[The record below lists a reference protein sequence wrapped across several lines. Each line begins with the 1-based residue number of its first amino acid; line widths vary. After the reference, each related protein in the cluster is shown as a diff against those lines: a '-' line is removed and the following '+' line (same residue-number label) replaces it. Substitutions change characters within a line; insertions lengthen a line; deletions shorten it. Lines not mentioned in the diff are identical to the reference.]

1 MIRHTFKMGAR
12 MTNRKTAKLQKL
24 FGQSPI
30 IAFLWGVL
38 LVTAFTALLFGRWPL
53 GFVALA
59 TFGLATAPAILASR
73 LNITLPVPFLAATT
87 LFIFA
92 SVFLGEAFDFY
103 ERVWWWDIALH
114 GSSAIGFG
122 LIGFLF
128 VFMLFEGDR
137 YAAPPAAIA
146 LIAFCTGVTVG
157 SMWEIFEYLMDLS
170 FGLEM
175 QKSGLDDT
183 MSDLMIDG
191 IGAGIGAFTG
201 YGYLVGRDDSI
212 PNGLIGQ
219 FIAHNRQLYRK
230 SRSKLRKAP
239 KDPPSKH

>member
-1 MIRHTFKMGAR
+1 MA
-12 MTNRKTAKLQKL
+12 QKF

-38 LVTAFTALLFGRWPL
+38 LVTGLTAMVLGRWPL

-59 TFGLATAPAILASR
+59 TFALATAPAILASR

-103 ERVWWWDIALH
+103 ERVWWWDLALH
-114 GSSAIGFG
+114 AASAIGFG

-128 VFMLFEGDR
+128 IFMLFEGDR
-137 YAAPPAAIA
+137 FAAPPSA
-146 LIAFCTGVTVG
+146 LAFIAFCFAMTAGA
-157 SMWEIFEYLMDLS
+157 MWEIFEYLMDIS
-170 FGLEM
+170 FGLQM
-175 QKSGLDDT
+175 QKTGLDDT

-191 IGAGIGAFTG
+191 IGA
-201 YGYLVGRDDSI
+201 LVGAVSGFIYLKGSSI
-212 PNGLIGQ
+212 GLTTTLIGQ
-219 FIAHNRQLYRK
+219 FVTLNRRLYHK
-230 SRSKLRKAP
+230 SKERLRKDG
-239 KDPPSKH
+239 KD

>member
-1 MIRHTFKMGAR
+1 MA
-12 MTNRKTAKLQKL
+12 QKF

-38 LVTAFTALLFGRWPL
+38 LVTGLTAMVLGRWPL

-59 TFGLATAPAILASR
+59 TFALATAPAILASR

-114 GSSAIGFG
+114 GASAVGFG

-128 VFMLFEGDR
+128 IFMLFEGDR
-137 YAAPPAAIA
+137 FAAPPSA
-146 LIAFCTGVTVG
+146 LAFIAFCLAMTAGAI
-157 SMWEIFEYLMDLS
+157 WEIFEYAMDLT
-170 FGLEM
+170 FGLQM
-175 QKSGLDDT
+175 QKTGLDDT

-191 IGAGIGAFTG
+191 VGAFIGALSG
-201 YGYLVGRDDSI
+201 YIYLKGS
-212 PNGLIGQ
+212 NAGLTTHLIRQ
-219 FIAHNRQLYRK
+219 FITLNMRLYHK
-230 SRSKLRKAP
+230 SKEKLRKGG
-239 KDPPSKH
+239 KG